1 MERTDG
7 PCRDRSPSSV
17 GRLDLA
23 ADLAAGEVARSRVRG
38 RDAIVRV
45 DIHIGGSTG
54 HVLEQVAHRVPREG
68 TDEVCG
74 AEIPFGEDAVERLA
88 SRSSRRRRAN
98 RLEPDDYLA

>member
-23 ADLAAGEVARSRVRG
+23 ADLAARKVARSRVRG

-54 HVLEQVAHRVPREG
+54 HVLEQVAHRVPRRG
-68 TDEVCG
+68 PTKFAALKSPSARTPLKRPPPG
-74 AEIPFGEDAVERLA
+74 AAGGGPPKGI
-88 SRSSRRRRAN
+88 
-98 RLEPDDYLA
+98 

>member
-23 ADLAAGEVARSRVRG
+23 ADLAAREVARSRVRG

-45 DIHIGGSTG
+45 DIHIDGSTG
-54 HVLEQVAHRVPREG
+54 HVLEQVAHRVSREG

-74 AEIPFGEDAVERLA
+74 ADTPPPPDAPPAPPPPAPPRPPA
-88 SRSSRRRRAN
+88 TR
-98 RLEPDDYLA
+98 